1 MGGIRH
7 TYGSQARMEP
17 HKVLP
22 VVSSDTD
29 ILVVYG
35 DEVLYEETSEKISAV
50 PGGDRAGSL
59 QKIFA
64 EPPKCDHNGL
74 EKSR

>member
-1 MGGIRH
+1 MQGIRY
-7 TYGSQARMEP
+7 TDGGQARIEP

-35 DEVLYEETSEKISAV
+35 DEGSYEKASQRMSTI
-50 PGGDRAGSL
+50 PGRDRTGSL
-59 QKIFA
+59 QETFA
-64 EPPKCDHNGL
+64 DPPKCDHSGL